1 MSLSKSDV
9 NYLAAESDAKQAD
22 FPEFLLFVNVS
33 SAKAAWLRIQ
43 GMHLRLV
50 KFLLR

>member
-1 MSLSKSDV
+1 MSLSQSDV
-9 NYLAAESDAKQAD
+9 NCLAAESDAKQAD